1 MSPQPP
7 LSLDL
12 QQYIG
17 TNLISHHLREN
28 KKGRKNEKIDFK
40 NNCRTRRNSGGIIVP
55 VCNCCGGVQIQK
67 SSNFT
72 EFQNYAWTGVPL
84 ISMAKGRPRQPQYS
98 NNTRSQTWPNFSDYE
113 YSKKSK
119 VGGSVPPKY
128 YGKAKYNIEVTEN
141 ELSSMSKLAL
151 HTQGSPLVVSREDII
166 TKEDPNLTTKTL
178 KGRSLYVGSELYLHP
193 QHLWIKNDAA
203 ALTRIGEA
211 CSDSIRF
218 ELRPTPVLDETDSVS
233 GESDMKS
240 EPDLNESSAFQQ
252 SDNVS
257 ITSDSSGSSDY
268 SLPRIIK
275 PRKRRK
281 RDRKINEFKGQN
293 IGVILTLKPY
303 QPLCF
308 PYADRLKK
316 TKKISSCNSTSS
328 SLVYSAGSEHRLES
342 IFGSLTMTEPSLYPY
357 PPSSLCSCRRCITQS
372 TFLSSPLHSFE
383 NLNEITKES
392 LQESVCEVSTRIVT
406 SPCGSRDLEIKFITS
421 DQKKDPGYQLKKEA
435 TTHSTPKSD
444 ASLPSRPWMTPYKAV
459 TTDDV
464 PKCSFTVMSYNIL
477 CPKYASQQIY
487 SYCPPWALDWE
498 YRRKAIMDDIRHFSA
513 DIITLQE
520 VETGQFYG
528 FFLPELRRDG
538 YEGVFSPKSR
548 AKIVFDNE
556 RKRVDG
562 CAIFFRTNK
571 FSLIKETLV
580 EFNQVALATAEGSDD
595 MLNRVQTKDNIGL
608 VVLLQ
613 PKAGPISNCDTDH
626 SHLHQPLLVC
636 TTHMHWD
643 PEYSDVKLIQTMM
656 LMHELRRIAQDATLS
671 NHNSEQASDV
681 NTIPLLLCG
690 DFNSLPT
697 SGVVEFLT
705 TGKVSADHSD
715 FKGFGYKDCL
725 QKLST
730 SRLLSEYSHPF
741 RISPAYKYG
750 DMHFTNFTNDFK
762 GVIDYIFYPDQYMRI
777 VGLLGPLDDQLLRE
791 NNVVGFPHPLIPSDH
806 LPLLVE
812 LEMACSPKKFN

>member
-7 LSLDL
+7 LPLDL

-17 TNLISHHLREN
+17 TNLISHNFREN
-28 KKGRKNEKIDFK
+28 RKVWMNDKIDFK
-40 NNCRTRRNSGGIIVP
+40 NSCRTRRNSGGVIVP
-55 VCNCCGGVQIQK
+55 VCTCCGGVQIQK

-84 ISMAKGRPRQPQYS
+84 ISMAKGRRRKPQES
-98 NNTRSQTWPNFSDYE
+98 KNTRSQTWFSNSSDYE
-113 YSKKSK
+113 YSNTPK
-119 VGGSVPPKY
+119 VNGSAPKY
-128 YGKAKYNIEVTEN
+128 HTRGKYDKEAIEN

-151 HTQGSPLVVSREDII
+151 HTKGPPLVVSREDII
-166 TKEDPNLTTKTL
+166 TKEDPNLTAKIL

-193 QHLWIKNDAA
+193 QHLWIKNDTE
-203 ALTRIGEA
+203 LSGIGETS
-211 CSDSIRF
+211 SDNVQLD
-218 ELRPTPVLDETDSVS
+218 LRLTPVLDETDSVS

-240 EPDLNESSAFQQ
+240 EPDLNESNAFHQ

-257 ITSDSSGSSDY
+257 ITSDSSGSSDN

-275 PRKRRK
+275 PRKRKK
-281 RDRKINEFKGQN
+281 RDRKINELKGQN

-308 PYADRLKK
+308 PYNDRLKK
-316 TKKISSCNSTSS
+316 TKKTR
-328 SLVYSAGSEHRLES
+328 SLVYSTGSGHRLKN
-342 IFGSLTMTEPSLYPY
+342 IFGPLTMTQPSLYPY

-372 TFLSSPLHSFE
+372 TSLSSPFLSLG

-392 LQESVCEVSTRIVT
+392 LQESACEVSTRIVT

-421 DQKKDPGYQLKKEA
+421 NQRKDPGCQSIKDA
-435 TTHSTPKSD
+435 ISNSTSESD
-444 ASLPSRPWMTPYKAV
+444 VSLLSRPWMTSYKAV
-459 TTDDV
+459 AVEDV
-464 PKCSFTVMSYNIL
+464 PKCTFTVMSYNIL
-477 CPKYASQQIY
+477 CPKYASHQIY
-487 SYCPPWALDWE
+487 SYCPTWALDWE
-498 YRRKAIMDDIRHFSA
+498 YRRKAIMDDLRHFSPH
-513 DIITLQE
+513 IITLQE
-520 VETGQFYG
+520 VETDQFYE
-528 FFLPELRRDG
+528 FFLPELKRNG
-538 YEGVFSPKSR
+538 YDGVFSPKSR

-556 RKRVDG
+556 RKHVDG
-562 CAIFFRTNK
+562 CAIFFQINK
-571 FSLIKETLV
+571 FSLMKETLV

-608 VVLLQ
+608 VALLQ
-613 PKAGPISNCDTDH
+613 PKAGPITKCNSED
-626 SHLHQPLLVC
+626 SHFHQPILVC

-656 LMHELRRIAQDATLS
+656 LMHELRRIAQDVSLN

-681 NTIPLLLCG
+681 NTVPLLLCG

-705 TGKVSADHSD
+705 RGKVSADHID

-730 SRLLSEYSHPF
+730 SGLLSEYSHAF
-741 RISPAYKYG
+741 RISPAYKCG
-750 DMHFTNFTNDFK
+750 DMHFTNLTNDFK
-762 GVIDYIFYPDQYMRI
+762 GIIDYIFYPDQYMRV
-777 VGLLGPLDDQLLRE
+777 VGLLGPLDDQSLKE
-791 NNVVGFPHPLIPSDH
+791 NNVAGFPHPLIPSDH

-812 LEMACSPKKFN
+812 LEMTCSF